1 MAGLWDRLCSKQQLC
16 RKTKEEN
23 EMMRHFKRGC
33 IAISALALICLM
45 LSPAA
50 VWAAG
55 KEIKIALTA
64 DAVHV
69 DPQQGNELS
78 SNIMFSHFYDTL
90 VRRTADLS
98 FVPGLAES
106 WELKDDVTWVFHL
119 RKGVKFHNG
128 DELKASDVLFSIER
142 CKSQLMSNLVR
153 YIAQAKALDDYTV
166 EIKTPEPYAVLH
178 MDLSEFHIL
187 NEKYVKEVGDEQLNL
202 KPMGTGPYKL
212 VEWVKEDHMTLAA
225 FDDYYLGPPQIKT
238 VTFRPITNP
247 ATRTA
252 ALLTGEVDVIQ
263 DLAVRDV
270 DRLKANENFN
280 LITRPSLLN
289 LVLAL
294 DYREKSPTIDLP
306 VNPMKDVRVRE
317 AIARAIDVDTIVKV
331 IMNGL
336 ATPSDQY
343 VPSSHIGYVDGLNFR
358 EQYPFDVDKA
368 KALMKE
374 AGYEGGFTMTL
385 DATNNRYVNDQHI
398 AQALAGMLAKI
409 GITVQLNLMPKSNFF
424 GYIRVPS
431 DNSSFIMSGWDTPSG
446 DAGGM
451 YNSMMYSRDKKK
463 GYGGANRG
471 AYSSEEF
478 DAWIDKA
485 DATPRVEERDKYLQ
499 EATKIA
505 VRDIVLIPVHYE
517 QDLYAAK
524 KNVDL
529 KPRVDK
535 FLWAYEIDIQ

>member
-1 MAGLWDRLCSKQQLC
+1 MLRNVKVSLLAAGL
-16 RKTKEEN
+16 
-23 EMMRHFKRGC
+23 
-33 IAISALALICLM
+33 LAMSCL
-45 LSPAA
+45 LVGQPVTAA
-50 VWAAG
+50 E
-55 KEIKIALTA
+55 KEITIALTS

-69 DPQQGNELS
+69 DPQQGNELT
-78 SNIMFSHFYDTL
+78 SNIMFNHFYDTL
-90 VRRTADLS
+90 VRRTPELE

-106 WELKDDVTWVFHL
+106 WELKDELTWVFML

-128 DELKASDVLFSIER
+128 DELKASDVVFSIER
-142 CKSQLMSNLVR
+142 CRSQLQSNLVR
-153 YIAQAKALDDYTV
+153 YIAEAKALDDYTI
-166 EIKTPEPYAVLH
+166 EIKTPQPYAVLH

-187 NEKYVKEVGDEQLNL
+187 NEKYVKEVGDEKLNL
-202 KPMGTGPYKL
+202 EPMGTGPYKL
-212 VEWVKEDHMTLAA
+212 VEWIKEDHLTMMA
-225 FDDYYLGPPQIKT
+225 FDEYYLGAPTIKK

-252 ALLTGEVDVIQ
+252 ALLSGEVDIIQ

-270 DRLKANENFN
+270 DRIKAEADFQV
-280 LITRPSLLN
+280 ITRPSLLN
-289 LVLAL
+289 VVLAL

-306 VNPMKDVRVRE
+306 VNPMQDVRVRE
-317 AIARAIDVDTIVKV
+317 AIARSIDVDTIIKV

-358 EQYPFDVDKA
+358 DAYPFDLDTA

-374 AGYEGGFTMTL
+374 AGYEKGFTMTL

-398 AQALAGMLAKI
+398 AQALAAMLAKI
-409 GITVQLNLMPKSNFF
+409 NITVELNLMPKSNFF

-431 DNSSFIMSGWDTPSG
+431 DKSSFIMSGWDTPSG

-463 GYGGANRG
+463 GYAGANRNG
-471 AYSSEEF
+471 YASDEF
-478 DAWIDKA
+478 DAWVDKA
-485 DATPRVEERDKYLQ
+485 DATPNIEERDKNLQ
-499 EATKIA
+499 EATKVAI
-505 VRDIVLIPVHYE
+505 RDIVLIPVHYE
-517 QDLYAAK
+517 QDLYATK

-529 KPRVDK
+529 KPRMDK
-535 FLWAYEIDIQ
+535 FIWAYEIDIN

>member
-1 MAGLWDRLCSKQQLC
+1 MLH
-16 RKTKEEN
+16 
-23 EMMRHFKRGC
+23 HFPRC
-33 IAISALALICLM
+33 LLAIGILALVGLM
-45 LSPAA
+45 LSPSTTLAA
-50 VWAAG
+50 D
-55 KEIKIALTA
+55 KEITIALTA

-69 DPQQGNELS
+69 DPQQGNELT

-106 WELKDDVTWVFHL
+106 WELTDDVTWVFKL

-142 CKSQLMSNLVR
+142 CKKALMSNLVR
-153 YIAQAKALDDYTV
+153 YIAEAKALDDYTV
-166 EIKTPEPYAVLH
+166 QIKTPEPYAVLH

-187 NEKYVKEVGDEQLNL
+187 NEKYVKAVGDEQLDL

-225 FDDYYLGPPQIKT
+225 FDDYYLGAPKIKK

-263 DLAVRDV
+263 DLAVRDA
-270 DRLKANENFN
+270 DRLKANDKFN

-358 EQYPFDVDKA
+358 EKYPFDLENA

-374 AGYEGGFTMTL
+374 AGYEKGFTMTL
-385 DATNNRYVNDQHI
+385 DATNNRYVNDQQI

-409 GITVQLNLMPKSNFF
+409 GITVKLNLMPKSNFF

-431 DNSSFIMSGWDTPSG
+431 EKSSFIMSGWDTPSG

-451 YNSMMYSRDKKK
+451 YNSMMYSRGKKE

-485 DATPRVEERDKYLQ
+485 DATPRVEERDRYLQ

-505 VRDIVLIPVHYE
+505 VRDIVLIPIHYE

-524 KNVDL
+524 KNVIL

-535 FLWAYEIDIQ
+535 FIWTYEIDIN

>member
-1 MAGLWDRLCSKQQLC
+1 
-16 RKTKEEN
+16 
-23 EMMRHFKRGC
+23 MMRYFKLGYC
-33 IAISALALICLM
+33 AVGFLTVISLM
-45 LSPAA
+45 LSPPMATAA
-50 VWAAG
+50 D

-64 DAVHV
+64 DAVHI

-78 SNIMFSHFYDTL
+78 SNIMFNHFYDTM
-90 VRRTADLS
+90 VRRTPELD

-106 WELKDDVTWVFHL
+106 WELKDDVTWVFKL

-128 DELKASDVLFSIER
+128 EELKASDVLFSIER
-142 CKSQLMSNLVR
+142 CRTQLQSNLVR
-153 YIAQAKALDDYTV
+153 YIAEARALDDYTV

-212 VEWVKEDHMTLAA
+212 VEWIKEDHMTLAA
-225 FDDYYLGPPQIKT
+225 FEDYYLGEAKIKK

-252 ALLTGEVDVIQ
+252 ALLSNEVDVIQ

-270 DRLKANENFN
+270 DRVKANDKFKV
-280 LITRPSLLN
+280 ITRPSLLN
-289 LVLAL
+289 VVLAL
-294 DYREKSPTIDLP
+294 DYRDKSPTIDLP
-306 VNPMKDVRVRE
+306 VNPMKDLRVRE
-317 AIARAIDVDTIVKV
+317 AIARAINVDSIIKV

-343 VPSSHIGYVDGLNFR
+343 VPASHIGYVEGLNFR
-358 EQYPFDVDKA
+358 QVYPFDLEKA
-368 KALMKE
+368 KSLMKE
-374 AGYEGGFTMTL
+374 AGYEQGFTMSL

-409 GITVQLNLMPKSNFF
+409 NITVNMNLMPKSNFF

-431 DNSSFIMSGWDTPSG
+431 DKSSFIMSGWDTPSG

-451 YNSMMYSRDKKK
+451 YNSMIYGRDKKK
-463 GYGGANRG
+463 GYGRANRG
-471 AYSSEEF
+471 AYASEEF
-478 DAWIDKA
+478 DSWIDKA
-485 DATPRVEERDKYLQ
+485 DATPRIEERDKFLQ
-499 EATKIA
+499 EATKVA
-505 VRDIVLIPVHYE
+505 VRDIVLIPIHYE
-517 QDLYAAK
+517 QDLYAVK
-524 KNVDL
+524 TNVDL
-529 KPRVDK
+529 KARMDK
-535 FLWAYEIDIQ
+535 FVWAYEIDIK

>member
-1 MAGLWDRLCSKQQLC
+1 
-16 RKTKEEN
+16 
-23 EMMRHFKRGC
+23 MMRYFKLGC
-33 IAISALALICLM
+33 CAVSVFAMICLIVAP
-45 LSPAA
+45 PAA
-50 VWAAG
+50 AAQ

-69 DPQQGNELS
+69 DPQQGNELT
-78 SNIMFSHFYDTL
+78 SNIMFNHFYDTL
-90 VRRTADLS
+90 VRRTAELD

-106 WELKDDVTWVFHL
+106 WELKDDRTWVFKL

-128 DELKASDVLFSIER
+128 DELQASDVLFSIER
-142 CKSQLMSNLVR
+142 CKNQLMSNLVR
-153 YIAQAKALDDYTV
+153 YVAEARALDNYTV
-166 EIKTPEPYAVLH
+166 EIKTPKPYAVLH

-187 NEKYVKEVGDEQLNL
+187 NEKYVKQVGDEQLNL

-212 VEWVKEDHMTLAA
+212 VEWVKEDHMMLAA
-225 FDDYYLGPPQIKT
+225 FEDYYLGSPKIKK

-263 DLAVRDV
+263 DLSVRDA
-270 DRLKANENFN
+270 DRIKTDDKLN

-294 DYREKSPTIDLP
+294 DYRAKSPTIDLP
-306 VNPMKDVRVRE
+306 VNPMKDIRVRE
-317 AIARAIDVDTIVKV
+317 AIARAIDVNTIGKV
-331 IMNGL
+331 IMNNL

-358 EQYPFDVDKA
+358 QAYPFDLEKA
-368 KALMKE
+368 RALMKE
-374 AGYEGGFTMTL
+374 AGYEQGFSMAL
-385 DATNNRYVNDQHI
+385 DATNNRYVNDQHV

-409 GITVQLNLMPKSNFF
+409 GITVNLNLMPKSNFF

-431 DNSSFIMSGWDTPSG
+431 NKSSFIMSGWDTPSG

-451 YNSMMYSRDKKK
+451 YNSMMYSRNKKK
-463 GYGGANRG
+463 GYGQANRG

-485 DATPRVEERDKYLQ
+485 DATPRVEERDKFLQ

-505 VRDIVLIPVHYE
+505 VRDIVLIPIHYE
-517 QDLYAAK
+517 QDLYATK
-524 KNVDL
+524 QNVDL

-535 FLWAYEIDIQ
+535 FIWTYELDIK

>member
-1 MAGLWDRLCSKQQLC
+1 
-16 RKTKEEN
+16 
-23 EMMRHFKRGC
+23 MMRYFKLGC
-33 IAISALALICLM
+33 SAACVVLMMFLM
-45 LSPAA
+45 LSPQMVSAA
-50 VWAAG
+50 D
-55 KEIKIALTA
+55 KEIIIALTS

-78 SNIMFSHFYDTL
+78 SNIMFNHFYDTM
-90 VRRTADLS
+90 VRRTPELE

-106 WELKDDVTWVFHL
+106 WELKDEVTWVFNL

-128 DELKASDVLFSIER
+128 EELKASDVLFSIER
-142 CKSQLMSNLVR
+142 CRTQLQSNLVR
-153 YIAQAKALDDYTV
+153 YIAEATALDDYTV
-166 EIKTPEPYAVLH
+166 QIKTPQPYAVLH

-212 VEWVKEDHMTLAA
+212 VEWIKEDHMTLAA
-225 FDDYYLGPPQIKT
+225 FDDYYLGEPKIKK

-252 ALLTGEVDVIQ
+252 ALLSDEVDVIQ

-270 DRLKANENFN
+270 DRVKANNNFTV
-280 LITRPSLLN
+280 ITRPSLLN

-294 DYREKSPTIDLP
+294 DYRDKSPTIDLP

-317 AIARAIDVDTIVKV
+317 AMARAIDVDSIIKV

-343 VPSSHIGYVDGLNFR
+343 VPASHIGYVEGLNFR
-358 EQYPFDVDKA
+358 DAYPFDLEKA
-368 KALMKE
+368 KALLKE
-374 AGYEGGFTMTL
+374 AGYEKGFTVTL
-385 DATNNRYVNDQHI
+385 DATNNRYVNDQQI
-398 AQALAGMLAKI
+398 VQALAGMLAKI
-409 GITVQLNLMPKSNFF
+409 GVTVNMNLMPKSNFF

-431 DNSSFIMSGWDTPSG
+431 DKSSFIMSGWDTPSG

-451 YNSMMYSRDKKK
+451 YNSMMYSRGKKE

-478 DAWIDKA
+478 DSWIEKA
-485 DATPRVEERDKYLQ
+485 DATPRIEERDKFLQ

-505 VRDIVLIPVHYE
+505 VRDIVLIPIHYE
-517 QDLYAAK
+517 QDLYAV
-524 KNVDL
+524 KNSVDL
-529 KPRVDK
+529 KPRMDK
-535 FLWAYEIDIQ
+535 FIWAYEIDFK

>member
-1 MAGLWDRLCSKQQLC
+1 
-16 RKTKEEN
+16 
-23 EMMRHFKRGC
+23 MMRYFKLGC
-33 IAISALALICLM
+33 YAMSVLAMICLT
-45 LSPAA
+45 LAPPAT
-50 VWAAG
+50 AAAQ

-69 DPQQGNELS
+69 DPQQGNELT
-78 SNIMFSHFYDTL
+78 SNIMFNHFYDTL
-90 VRRTADLS
+90 VRRTAELD

-106 WELKDDVTWVFHL
+106 WELKDDRTWVFKL

-128 DELKASDVLFSIER
+128 DELQASDVLFSIER
-142 CKSQLMSNLVR
+142 CKNQLMSNLVR
-153 YIAQAKALDDYTV
+153 YIAEAKALDNYTV
-166 EIKTPEPYAVLH
+166 QIKTPKPYAVLH

-187 NEKYVKEVGDEQLNL
+187 NEKYVKQVGDEQLNL

-225 FDDYYLGPPQIKT
+225 FEDYYLGSPTIKK

-263 DLAVRDV
+263 DLAVRDA
-270 DRLKANENFN
+270 DRIKANDKLN

-294 DYREKSPTIDLP
+294 DYRVKSPTIDLP

-317 AIARAIDVDTIVKV
+317 AIARAIDVDTIDKV
-331 IMNGL
+331 IMNSL

-358 EQYPFDVDKA
+358 REYPFDLAKA
-368 KALMKE
+368 RALMKA
-374 AGYEGGFTMTL
+374 AGYAKGFSMAL
-385 DATNNRYVNDQHI
+385 DATNNRYVNDQQV

-409 GITVQLNLMPKSNFF
+409 GITVKLNLMPKSNFF
-424 GYIRVPS
+424 GFIRVPS
-431 DNSSFIMSGWDTPSG
+431 NKSSFIMSGWDTPSG

-451 YNSMMYSRDKKK
+451 YNSMMYSRNKKK
-463 GYGGANRG
+463 GYGQANRG
-471 AYSSEEF
+471 AYASEEF

-485 DATPRVEERDKYLQ
+485 DGTPRIEERDKFLQ

-505 VRDIVLIPVHYE
+505 VRDIVLIPIHYE
-517 QDLYAAK
+517 QDLYATK

-535 FLWAYEIDIQ
+535 FIWTYELDIK

>member
-1 MAGLWDRLCSKQQLC
+1 M
-16 RKTKEEN
+16 EE
-23 EMMRHFKRGC
+23 ERTMIRSFKLGC
-33 IAISALALICLM
+33 CAITVLAVLGLM
-45 LSPAA
+45 LTPAGTM
-50 VWAAG
+50 AAD
-55 KEIKIALTA
+55 KEIKIALTS

-69 DPQQGNELS
+69 DPQQGNELT
-78 SNIMFSHFYDTL
+78 SNIMFNHFYDTL
-90 VRRTADLS
+90 VRRTAALD

-106 WELKDDVTWVFHL
+106 WELKDELTWVFKL

-142 CKSQLMSNLVR
+142 CKTQLMSNLVR
-153 YIAQAKALDDYTV
+153 YIAEAKALDDYTV
-166 EIKTPEPYAVLH
+166 QIKTPQPYAVLH

-202 KPMGTGPYKL
+202 KPMGTGPYQL
-212 VEWVKEDHMTLAA
+212 VEWVKEDHMTLKA
-225 FDDYYLGPPQIKT
+225 FDGYYLGPPEIKK

-252 ALLTGEVDVIQ
+252 ALLTGEVDIIQ
-263 DLAVRDV
+263 DLAVRDA
-270 DRLKANENFN
+270 DRIKSNDKLN

-289 LVLAL
+289 IVLAL

-317 AIARAIDVDTIVKV
+317 AIARAIDVDTIDRV

-343 VPSSHIGYVDGLNFR
+343 VPSSHIGYVDGLDFR
-358 EQYPFDVDKA
+358 QVYPFDLEKA
-368 KALMKE
+368 NALMKE
-374 AGYEGGFTMTL
+374 AGYADGFTMTL
-385 DATNNRYVNDQHI
+385 DATNNRYVNDQQV

-431 DNSSFIMSGWDTPSG
+431 DKSSFIMSGWDTPSG

-463 GYGGANRG
+463 GYGQANRG
-471 AYSSEEF
+471 AYASEEF

-485 DATPRVEERDKYLQ
+485 DATPRVEERDKFLQ
-499 EATKIA
+499 EATKVA

-517 QDLYAAK
+517 QDLYATK

-535 FLWAYEIDIQ
+535 FIWTYEIDIK

>member
-1 MAGLWDRLCSKQQLC
+1 M
-16 RKTKEEN
+16 
-23 EMMRHFKRGC
+23 
-33 IAISALALICLM
+33 IVLAVIGLM
-45 LSPAA
+45 LTPTGTMAA
-50 VWAAG
+50 D
-55 KEIKIALTA
+55 KEITIALTS

-69 DPQQGNELS
+69 DPQQGNELT
-78 SNIMFSHFYDTL
+78 SNIMFNHFYDTL
-90 VRRTADLS
+90 VRRTAELD

-106 WELKDDVTWVFHL
+106 WELKDDVTWVFKL

-142 CKSQLMSNLVR
+142 CKTQLMSNLVR
-153 YIAQAKALDDYTV
+153 YIAEAKALDDYTV
-166 EIKTPEPYAVLH
+166 QIKTPQPYAVLH

-202 KPMGTGPYKL
+202 KPMGTGPYQL
-212 VEWVKEDHMTLAA
+212 VEWVKEDHMTLKA
-225 FDDYYLGPPQIKT
+225 FDGYYLGPPQIKK

-252 ALLTGEVDVIQ
+252 ALLTGEVDIIQ
-263 DLAVRDV
+263 DLAVRDA
-270 DRLKANENFN
+270 DRIKSDDKLN

-289 LVLAL
+289 VVLAL

-317 AIARAIDVDTIVKV
+317 AIARAIDVDTIDRI

-343 VPSSHIGYVDGLNFR
+343 VPSSHIGYVDGLDFR
-358 EQYPFDVDKA
+358 KVYPFDLEKA
-368 KALMKE
+368 NALMKE
-374 AGYEGGFTMTL
+374 AGYANGFTMAL
-385 DATNNRYVNDQHI
+385 DATNNRYVNDQQI

-431 DNSSFIMSGWDTPSG
+431 DKSSFIMSGWDTPSG

-463 GYGGANRG
+463 GYGQANRG
-471 AYSSEEF
+471 AYASEEF

-485 DATPRVEERDKYLQ
+485 DATPRVEERDKFLQ

-517 QDLYAAK
+517 QDLYATK

-535 FLWAYEIDIQ
+535 FIWTYEIYMK

>member
-1 MAGLWDRLCSKQQLC
+1 MIVLVTIG
-16 RKTKEEN
+16 
-23 EMMRHFKRGC
+23 
-33 IAISALALICLM
+33 LM
-45 LSPAA
+45 LPSAA
-50 VWAAG
+50 VVAAD
-55 KEIKIALTA
+55 KEITIALTS

-78 SNIMFSHFYDTL
+78 SNIMFNHFYDTL

-128 DELKASDVLFSIER
+128 EELKASDVLFSIER
-142 CKSQLMSNLVR
+142 CRGQLMSNLVR
-153 YIAQAKALDDYTV
+153 YVAQARAIDDYTV

-187 NEKYVKEVGDEQLNL
+187 NEKYVKQVGNEELNL
-202 KPMGTGPYKL
+202 KPMGTGPYRL

-225 FDDYYLGPPQIKT
+225 FEGYYLGPPRIKK

-270 DRLKANENFN
+270 DRVKNNAKFN

-289 LVLAL
+289 VVLAL
-294 DYREKSPTIDLP
+294 DYRDKSPTIDLP

-317 AIARAIDVDTIVKV
+317 AIARAIDVDTIIKV

-343 VPSSHIGYVDGLNFR
+343 VPASHIGYVDGLNFR
-358 EQYPFDVDKA
+358 KVYPFDLTRA
-368 KALMKE
+368 KALMKA
-374 AGYEGGFTMTL
+374 AGYENGFTMTL
-385 DATNNRYVNDQHI
+385 DATNNRYVNDQQI

-409 GITVQLNLMPKSNFF
+409 GITVNLNLMPKSNFF

-431 DNSSFIMSGWDTPSG
+431 EKSSFIMSGWDTPSG

-451 YNSMMYSRDKKK
+451 YNSMMYSRNKKK

-471 AYSSEEF
+471 AYASEEF

-499 EATKIA
+499 EATKVA

-524 KNVDL
+524 TSVDL

-535 FLWAYEIDIQ
+535 FIWAYDIDVK

>member
-1 MAGLWDRLCSKQQLC
+1 M
-16 RKTKEEN
+16 RKMKLSTLFVS
-23 EMMRHFKRGC
+23 MM
-33 IAISALALICLM
+33 ALICLM
-45 LSPAA
+45 AFSSMAA
-50 VWAAG
+50 D
-55 KEIKIALTA
+55 KEITIALTA

-78 SNIMFSHFYDTL
+78 SNIMFNHFYDTL

-128 DELKASDVLFSIER
+128 EELKASDVLFSIER
-142 CKSQLMSNLVR
+142 CRSQVQSNLVR
-153 YIAQAKALDDYTV
+153 YVAEAKALDDYTV

-187 NEKYVKEVGDEQLNL
+187 NEKYVNEVGNEQLNL

-212 VEWVKEDHMTLAA
+212 SEWVKEDHMILEA
-225 FDDYYLGPPQIKT
+225 FEDYYLGSPVIKK

-270 DRLKANENFN
+270 DRVKADDKFKVVA
-280 LITRPSLLN
+280 RPSLLN
-289 LVLAL
+289 VVLAL
-294 DYREKSPTIDLP
+294 DVREKSPTIDLP

-317 AIARAIDVDTIVKV
+317 AIARSINVDAIKKV

-336 ATPSDQY
+336 STPSDQY

-358 EQYPFDVDKA
+358 EIYPFDVEKA
-368 KALMKE
+368 KTLMKA
-374 AGYEGGFTMTL
+374 AGYEKGFTMTL
-385 DATNNRYVNDQHI
+385 DATNNRYVNDQQI
-398 AQALAGMLAKI
+398 AQALVGMLAKI
-409 GITVQLNLMPKSNFF
+409 GITLELNLMPKSNFF

-431 DNSSFIMSGWDTPSG
+431 EKSSFIMSGWDTPSG

-451 YNSMMYSRDKKK
+451 YNSMLYSRDKKK

-471 AYSSEEF
+471 AYSSAEF
-478 DAWIDKA
+478 DGWIDKA

-499 EATKIA
+499 EATRVA
-505 VRDIVLIPVHYE
+505 VRDIPLIPVHYE
-517 QDLYAAK
+517 QDLYAIK
-524 KNVDL
+524 TSVEMT
-529 KPRVDK
+529 PRVDK
-535 FLWAYEIDIQ
+535 FIWAYEMDIN